1 MFKKVKKSISIAS
14 KHTYKDLR
22 PSAGLE
28 KGTVKPVLADSI
40 VGGHPHAEVSR
51 ILYYCMYRL
60 DNKTRHKKVRIRDLG
75 TSTFATKNILRL
87 KYFMANG

>member
-1 MFKKVKKSISIAS
+1 MFKKVKNSISIAA
-14 KHTYKDLR
+14 KHAYKDLR

-51 ILYYCMYRL
+51 ILYYCI
-60 DNKTRHKKVRIRDLG
+60 D
-75 TSTFATKNILRL
+75 
-87 KYFMANG
+87 